1 MSLFFSI
8 LTLLVAIILIVF
20 GVYNGRHIF
29 KKNDK
34 KRVVSQ
40 NEQDKNNIPVVPR
53 HLRNLDSTDSG
64 TSTSSANNNNTSDTG
79 RRKSRKSKADIFVK
93 PTSASPKF
101 NDDAT
106 NQPSSDVPDELDN
119 VDDLNAF
126 DDFTD
131 DVDISSLVIDDFD
144 VSQDDPSDT
153 ALETA
158 KAQQPTSHTNHQASK
173 ATDDDFMAEMGD
185 FFDDA
190 DDVAFDASMDDDF
203 ETLFADNAKQPAP
216 SQPVAADSNLN
227 SKSTT
232 KVDDMQGMT
241 DFADDFEDTLND
253 SIDDFED
260 SLDDLNSDFD
270 DDLDDAVDISN
281 LVIGDDEPLSEQA
294 ADTLNQVNNNDE
306 WLTDD
311 LDDTSPVDVEASMTT
326 DVTEITESSPAKNS
340 VTAAENGT
348 EADTKTEE
356 NDAFYNLAFATE
368 RLMPTV
374 KTVDEPEFTENSPV
388 LDQHLLANADFDQ
401 NSPLKQAD
409 DNLNITI
416 IPLNEFSRISGK
428 KLLKLVDD
436 FGFKFG
442 AMNMFHRYQNK
453 DGSGV
458 LWFSMMGLSKD
469 GVVPFD
475 LNTLPETTELKGL
488 VMFLPL
494 PHPKLLQGFD
504 SMMSIAGLIAREL
517 EAFLVDEEGEPITRE
532 YKIQLRSHL
541 QALESDLMAV
551 SGF

>member
-8 LTLLVAIILIVF
+8 LMLLVAIILIVF

-53 HLRNLDSTDSG
+53 HLRNLDSTD
-64 TSTSSANNNNTSDTG
+64 TSTASTAGDST
-79 RRKSRKSKADIFVK
+79 RRKPRKSKADIFVK
-93 PTSASPKF
+93 PTSVSPNF
-101 NDDAT
+101 NDVPADQTPNT
-106 NQPSSDVPDELDN
+106 NQTNNRQPLSNETDDLNELNDLDDLN
-119 VDDLNAF
+119 DLNAF
-126 DDFTD
+126 DDFAD

-144 VSQDDPSDT
+144 VSQDKQSHVASNEVSKTQAQPQQVKQ
-153 ALETA
+153 
-158 KAQQPTSHTNHQASK
+158 KANAV
-173 ATDDDFMAEMGD
+173 ADDDFMAEMDD
-185 FFDDA
+185 FFDDS
-190 DDVAFDASMDDDF
+190 DDIAGINGDFDALFDDN
-203 ETLFADNAKQPAP
+203 TQP
-216 SQPVAADSNLN
+216 
-227 SKSTT
+227 STT
-232 KVDDMQGMT
+232 KPVTTTNTATEPDNTGLNNFDD
-241 DFADDFEDTLND
+241 ALLD

-260 SLDDLNSDFD
+260 SLDDLSDDFD
-270 DDLDDAVDISN
+270 DDLDDIDISN
-281 LVIGDDEPLSEQA
+281 LVIGEDDQLPTEKVDNKIDDGDDWLS
-294 ADTLNQVNNNDE
+294 
-306 WLTDD
+306 DD
-311 LDDTSPVDVEASMTT
+311 LDDASSPVVDIEHDTNE
-326 DVTEITESSPAKNS
+326 VTEAARMTDDVDIT
-340 VTAAENGT
+340 
-348 EADTKTEE
+348 TEE
-356 NDAFYNLAFATE
+356 NIQATETEETDAFYNLAFATE

-388 LDQHLLANADFDQ
+388 LDQHLLAHADFDQ

-442 AMNMFHRYQNK
+442 AMSMFHRYQNK

-541 QALESDLMAV
+541 QALETDLMAV